1 MPGLDVGN
9 GSGVT
14 IVCGDRQFENI
25 RAILFDKD
33 GTLAHSEPYLRH
45 LAQRRARLIDAQ
57 IPGVGEPLL
66 MAFGVDE
73 QGFNPAGLTAVG
85 SRQENKIAAAA
96 YIAETGRSWLE
107 ALEIVGKAFEEA
119 DQVMRNKAEETV
131 VFPGVAEVFDDL
143 RRSPL
148 KLGIVSSD
156 IRENIEKFLDFY
168 HLREYIQAIQ
178 GAEPQLTKPNPQVF
192 WSACEQLEV
201 PPQQALMVGDS
212 PGDFSMARRANA
224 AGTIGISWGWSRSPN
239 LNQADVIISKL
250 DEIQVIS

>member
-1 MPGLDVGN
+1 
-9 GSGVT
+9 
-14 IVCGDRQFENI
+14 
-25 RAILFDKD
+25 
-33 GTLAHSEPYLRH
+33 
-45 LAQRRARLIDAQ
+45 
-57 IPGVGEPLL
+57 
-66 MAFGVDE
+66 
-73 QGFNPAGLTAVG
+73 VG

-107 ALEIVGKAFEEA
+107 ALEIVGQAFEEA
-119 DQVMRNKAEETV
+119 DQVMRNKAQETV
-131 VFPGVAEVFDDL
+131 VFPGVAEVFDHL

-168 HLREYIQAIQ
+168 HLREYIEAIQ

-192 WSACEQLEV
+192 WSVCEQLGV
-201 PPQQALMVGDS
+201 APQQALMVGDS
-212 PGDFSMARRANA
+212 PGDFTMARRANA

-239 LNQADVIISKL
+239 LDQADVVISKL